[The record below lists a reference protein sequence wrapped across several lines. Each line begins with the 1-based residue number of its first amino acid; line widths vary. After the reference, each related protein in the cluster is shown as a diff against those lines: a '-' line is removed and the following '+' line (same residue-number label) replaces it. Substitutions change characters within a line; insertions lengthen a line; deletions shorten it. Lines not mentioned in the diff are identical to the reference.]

1 MSVGDR
7 RVAELYFTAT
17 NCKLHLFS
25 RWGRPIGTVDP
36 YFLSGDIIYAMKLI
50 VGLGNPGVEYQ
61 RTRHNFGFM
70 ALDEYARHHGAAWHG
85 RAKFS
90 AEVAELDLDGEKVL
104 LAKPQTFY
112 NLVGNSVQLIRSFY
126 KINIDDVLVI
136 HDEMALPLGT
146 IRTRRGGSDAGN
158 NGIKNI
164 INTNG
169 AEFARVRIGSGLQ
182 PTTSGD
188 TQPTHN
194 RRDYVLGRLSA
205 TDQVVLND
213 ELTTVGQII
222 TEFIHGEFIETTY
235 RA

>member
-1 MSVGDR
+1 
-7 RVAELYFTAT
+7 
-17 NCKLHLFS
+17 
-25 RWGRPIGTVDP
+25 
-36 YFLSGDIIYAMKLI
+36 MKLI
-50 VGLGNPGVEYQ
+50 VGLGNPGAEYQ
-61 RTRHNFGFM
+61 ETRHNFGFM
-70 ALDEYARHHGAAWHG
+70 ALDAYVRHHGVAW
-85 RAKFS
+85 RSKAKFS
-90 AEVAELDLDGEKVL
+90 AEMAELDLDGEKVL

-112 NLVGNSVQLIRSFY
+112 NLAGNAVQQIRSFY
-126 KINIDDVLVI
+126 KIDMNDVLVI

-182 PTTSGD
+182 PTVSGD

-205 TDQVVLND
+205 ADRNILD
-213 ELTTVGQII
+213 EELATVGQII
-222 TEFIHGEFIETTY
+222 TEFIGGEFIETTY

>member
-1 MSVGDR
+1 
-7 RVAELYFTAT
+7 
-17 NCKLHLFS
+17 
-25 RWGRPIGTVDP
+25 
-36 YFLSGDIIYAMKLI
+36 MKLI
-50 VGLGNPGVEYQ
+50 VGLGNPGAEYQ
-61 RTRHNFGFM
+61 ETRHNFGFM
-70 ALDEYARHHGAAWHG
+70 ALDAYVRHHGVAW
-85 RAKFS
+85 RSKAKFS
-90 AEVAELDLDGEKVL
+90 AEMAELDLDGEKVL

-112 NLVGNSVQLIRSFY
+112 NLVGNAVQQIRSFY
-126 KINIDDVLVI
+126 KIDMNDVLVI

-158 NGIKNI
+158 NGVKNI

-182 PTTSGD
+182 PTASGD

-205 TDQVVLND
+205 ADRNILD
-213 ELTTVGQII
+213 EELATVGQVI
-222 TEFIHGEFIETTY
+222 TEFIGGEFIETTY

>member
-1 MSVGDR
+1 
-7 RVAELYFTAT
+7 
-17 NCKLHLFS
+17 
-25 RWGRPIGTVDP
+25 
-36 YFLSGDIIYAMKLI
+36 MKLI
-50 VGLGNPGVEYQ
+50 VGLGNPGAEYQ
-61 RTRHNFGFM
+61 ETRHNFGFM
-70 ALDEYARHHGAAWHG
+70 ALDAYVRHHGVAW
-85 RAKFS
+85 RSKAKFS
-90 AEVAELDLDGEKVL
+90 AEIAELDLDGEKVL

-112 NLVGNSVQLIRSFY
+112 NLVGDAVQQIRSFY
-126 KINIDDVLVI
+126 KIDINDVLVI

-182 PTTSGD
+182 PTVSGD

-205 TDQVVLND
+205 ADRNILD
-213 ELTTVGQII
+213 EELATVGQII
-222 TEFIHGEFIETTY
+222 TEFIGGEFIETTY

>member
-1 MSVGDR
+1 
-7 RVAELYFTAT
+7 
-17 NCKLHLFS
+17 
-25 RWGRPIGTVDP
+25 
-36 YFLSGDIIYAMKLI
+36 MKLI
-50 VGLGNPGVEYQ
+50 VGLGNPGAEYQ
-61 RTRHNFGFM
+61 ETRHNFGFM
-70 ALDEYARHHGAAWHG
+70 ALDAYARHHGVAW
-85 RAKFS
+85 RSKAKFS
-90 AEVAELDLDGEKVL
+90 AEIAELDLDGEKVL

-112 NLVGNSVQLIRSFY
+112 NLVGNAVQQIRSFY
-126 KINIDDVLVI
+126 KIDMNDVLVI

-182 PTTSGD
+182 PTASGD

-205 TDQVVLND
+205 ADRNILD
-213 ELTTVGQII
+213 EELATVGQVI
-222 TEFIHGEFIETTY
+222 TEFIGGEFIETTY
-235 RA
+235 RV

>member
-1 MSVGDR
+1 
-7 RVAELYFTAT
+7 
-17 NCKLHLFS
+17 
-25 RWGRPIGTVDP
+25 
-36 YFLSGDIIYAMKLI
+36 MKLI
-50 VGLGNPGVEYQ
+50 VGLGNPGAEYQ
-61 RTRHNFGFM
+61 ETRHNFGFM
-70 ALDEYARHHGAAWHG
+70 ALDAYVRHHGVAW
-85 RAKFS
+85 RSKAKFS
-90 AEVAELDLDGEKVL
+90 AEMAELDLDGEKVL

-112 NLVGNSVQLIRSFY
+112 NLVGNAVQQIRSFY
-126 KINIDDVLVI
+126 KIDMNDVLVI

-182 PTTSGD
+182 PTVSGD

-205 TDQVVLND
+205 ADRNILD
-213 ELTTVGQII
+213 EESATVGQII
-222 TEFIHGEFIETTY
+222 TEFIEGEFIETTY
-235 RA
+235 RV

>member
-1 MSVGDR
+1 
-7 RVAELYFTAT
+7 
-17 NCKLHLFS
+17 
-25 RWGRPIGTVDP
+25 
-36 YFLSGDIIYAMKLI
+36 MKLI
-50 VGLGNPGVEYQ
+50 IGLGNPGAEYQ
-61 RTRHNFGFM
+61 ETRHNFGFM
-70 ALDEYARHHGAAWHG
+70 ALDAYVRHHGVAW
-85 RAKFS
+85 RSKAKFS
-90 AEVAELDLDGEKVL
+90 AEIAELDLDGEKVL

-112 NLVGNSVQLIRSFY
+112 NLAGNAVQQIRSFY
-126 KINIDDVLVI
+126 KIDMNDVLVI

-182 PTTSGD
+182 PTVSGD

-205 TDQVVLND
+205 ADRNILD
-213 ELTTVGQII
+213 EELATVGQII
-222 TEFIHGEFIETTY
+222 TEFIGGEFIETTY

>member
-1 MSVGDR
+1 
-7 RVAELYFTAT
+7 
-17 NCKLHLFS
+17 
-25 RWGRPIGTVDP
+25 
-36 YFLSGDIIYAMKLI
+36 MKLI
-50 VGLGNPGVEYQ
+50 VGLGNPGAEYQ
-61 RTRHNFGFM
+61 ETRHNFGFM
-70 ALDEYARHHGAAWHG
+70 ALDAYVRHHGVAW
-85 RAKFS
+85 RSKAKLS
-90 AEVAELDLDGEKVL
+90 AEIAELDLDGEKVL

-112 NLVGNSVQLIRSFY
+112 NLVGNAVQQIRSFY
-126 KINIDDVLVI
+126 KIDMNDVLVI

-182 PTTSGD
+182 PTVSGD

-205 TDQVVLND
+205 ADRNILD
-213 ELTTVGQII
+213 EESATVGQII
-222 TEFIHGEFIETTY
+222 TEFIGGEFIETTY
-235 RA
+235 RV

>member
-1 MSVGDR
+1 
-7 RVAELYFTAT
+7 
-17 NCKLHLFS
+17 
-25 RWGRPIGTVDP
+25 
-36 YFLSGDIIYAMKLI
+36 MKLI
-50 VGLGNPGVEYQ
+50 VGLGNPGAEYQ
-61 RTRHNFGFM
+61 ETRHNFGFI
-70 ALDEYARHHGAAWHG
+70 ALDAYVRHHGVAW
-85 RAKFS
+85 RSKAKFS
-90 AEVAELDLDGEKVL
+90 AEMAELDLDGEKVL

-112 NLVGNSVQLIRSFY
+112 NLVGNAVQQIRSFY
-126 KINIDDVLVI
+126 KIDINDVLVI

-182 PTTSGD
+182 PTVSGD

-205 TDQVVLND
+205 ADRNILD
-213 ELTTVGQII
+213 EELATVGQVI
-222 TEFIHGEFIETTY
+222 TEFIGGEFIETTY
-235 RA
+235 RV

>member
-1 MSVGDR
+1 
-7 RVAELYFTAT
+7 
-17 NCKLHLFS
+17 
-25 RWGRPIGTVDP
+25 
-36 YFLSGDIIYAMKLI
+36 MKLI
-50 VGLGNPGVEYQ
+50 VGLGNPGAEYQ
-61 RTRHNFGFM
+61 ETRHNFGFM
-70 ALDEYARHHGAAWHG
+70 ALDAYARHHGVAW
-85 RAKFS
+85 RSKAKFS
-90 AEVAELDLDGEKVL
+90 AEIAELDLDGEKVL

-112 NLVGNSVQLIRSFY
+112 NLVGNAVQQIRSFY
-126 KINIDDVLVI
+126 KIDMNDVLVI

-182 PTTSGD
+182 PTVSGD

-205 TDQVVLND
+205 ADRNILD
-213 ELTTVGQII
+213 EELATVGQVI
-222 TEFIHGEFIETTY
+222 TEFTHGEFIETTY

>member
-1 MSVGDR
+1 
-7 RVAELYFTAT
+7 
-17 NCKLHLFS
+17 
-25 RWGRPIGTVDP
+25 
-36 YFLSGDIIYAMKLI
+36 MKLI
-50 VGLGNPGVEYQ
+50 VGLGNPGAEYQ
-61 RTRHNFGFM
+61 ETRHNFGFM
-70 ALDEYARHHGAAWHG
+70 ALDAYVRHHGVAW
-85 RAKFS
+85 RSKAKFS
-90 AEVAELDLDGEKVL
+90 AEIAELDLDGEKVL

-112 NLVGNSVQLIRSFY
+112 NLAGNAVQQIRSFY
-126 KINIDDVLVI
+126 KIDMNDVLVI

-182 PTTSGD
+182 PTVSGD

-205 TDQVVLND
+205 ADRNILD
-213 ELTTVGQII
+213 EELATVGQII
-222 TEFIHGEFIETTY
+222 TEFIGGEFIETTY

>member
-1 MSVGDR
+1 
-7 RVAELYFTAT
+7 
-17 NCKLHLFS
+17 
-25 RWGRPIGTVDP
+25 
-36 YFLSGDIIYAMKLI
+36 MKLI
-50 VGLGNPGVEYQ
+50 VGLGNPGAEYQ
-61 RTRHNFGFM
+61 ETRHNFGFM
-70 ALDEYARHHGAAWHG
+70 ALDAYVRHHGVAW
-85 RAKFS
+85 RSKAKFS
-90 AEVAELDLDGEKVL
+90 AEMAELDLDGEKVL

-112 NLVGNSVQLIRSFY
+112 NLVGNAVQQIRSFY
-126 KINIDDVLVI
+126 KIDINDVLVI

-182 PTTSGD
+182 PTVSGD

-205 TDQVVLND
+205 ADRNILD
-213 ELTTVGQII
+213 EESATVGQII
-222 TEFIHGEFIETTY
+222 TEFIEGEFIETTY
-235 RA
+235 RV

>member
-1 MSVGDR
+1 
-7 RVAELYFTAT
+7 
-17 NCKLHLFS
+17 
-25 RWGRPIGTVDP
+25 
-36 YFLSGDIIYAMKLI
+36 MKLI
-50 VGLGNPGVEYQ
+50 VGLGNPGAEYQ
-61 RTRHNFGFM
+61 ETRHNFGFM
-70 ALDEYARHHGAAWHG
+70 ALDAYVRHHGVAW
-85 RAKFS
+85 RSKAKFS
-90 AEVAELDLDGEKVL
+90 AEMAELDLDGEKVL

-112 NLVGNSVQLIRSFY
+112 NLIGNAVQQIRSFY
-126 KINIDDVLVI
+126 KIDMNDVLVI

-182 PTTSGD
+182 PTVSGD

-205 TDQVVLND
+205 ADRNILD
-213 ELTTVGQII
+213 EELATVGQVI
-222 TEFIHGEFIETTY
+222 TEFIGGEFIETTY
-235 RA
+235 RV